1 MGIVEKTANPQ
12 RELSSACGSYNRTVF
27 IKTKKKVIIPPIKNL
42 VYTALICYYIVDIV
56 KIEVG
61 AV

>member
-1 MGIVEKTANPQ
+1 MKNGSPDSKTA
-12 RELSSACGSYNRTVF
+12 G
-27 IKTKKKVIIPPIKNL
+27 L